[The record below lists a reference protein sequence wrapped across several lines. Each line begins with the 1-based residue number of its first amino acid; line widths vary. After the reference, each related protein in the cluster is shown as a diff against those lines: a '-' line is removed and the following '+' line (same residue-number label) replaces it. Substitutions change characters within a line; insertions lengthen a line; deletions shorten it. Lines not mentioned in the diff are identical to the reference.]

1 MSLTSDGRETRA
13 QRFLVSRRE
22 FFERGDCPEDGVGSL
37 IMRSWQR
44 CRDRGLNHSA
54 KGEADAAGRASL
66 SESRERNALILE
78 QASGV
83 MEHVFEQI
91 RSSGSLVILSDPEGC
106 IIHSL
111 GDPDFVDR
119 ANRVALQPGA
129 CWNEALR
136 GTNAIGTAIAEKRPV
151 EVLGLEHYLEGN
163 GFLSCS
169 AVPVMAA
176 DGSLCGVLDISSD
189 HRVHQRHTLGL
200 VKLSVQLLEKR
211 LFESAYS
218 GGILVAFHE
227 RPEYLG
233 SLQEGVIALSP
244 DGELL
249 GANTVARDWL
259 TARVCEGDAIGF
271 NTIFAQGFR
280 RIIDKASSAPST
292 MLKLSMR
299 RGGDLYVQVRSMRPL
314 VVPISRD
321 ANDDRDAGRLPRV
334 GSDAAQPG
342 RQTEARGARIT
353 LESLATGD
361 PALGRALD
369 RARRV
374 QGKDIPL
381 LVQGE
386 SGVGKE
392 LFAQAFHNSG
402 PRASGP
408 FVALNCAAVPE
419 TLIESELFGYVG
431 GAFTGA
437 RREGAMGR
445 IQQAHGGTLFLD
457 EIGDMPLGMQA
468 RLLRVL
474 QERRVTPVGSLK
486 SIPVDIALVCATHR
500 ILSDA
505 VANGTFREDL
515 YYRVNSLTVCLPP
528 LRRRTDIRVI
538 VRRILA
544 SEAADA
550 GGREV
555 TIGDE
560 VMRFFERHSWP
571 GNIRQLQN
579 VIRVAVALL
588 DPDEDEILPIHL
600 PEELFA
606 SDPADDRKMGDP
618 VQQQPEAFP
627 EPQAAGI
634 AVAMVRGT
642 RLDQVE
648 LDAINA
654 VMREVGGNVS
664 AAARVLGV
672 SRNRLY
678 RKLGRLN

>member
-1 MSLTSDGRETRA
+1 MGLTSDGRETKA
-13 QRFLVSRRE
+13 QRFLASRRE
-22 FFERGDCPEDGVGSL
+22 FFERGDSPEDGVTSL

-44 CRDRGLNHSA
+44 CRERGLNHSTV
-54 KGEADAAGRASL
+54 GEGDLAGRVRL
-66 SESRERNALILE
+66 SESRERNAMLLE
-78 QASGV
+78 QASSV

-91 RSSGSLVILSDPEGC
+91 RSSGSLVVLSDPDGC

-129 CWNEALR
+129 CWNEVLR

-176 DGSLCGVLDISSD
+176 DGTLCGVLDISSD

-218 GGILVAFHE
+218 GGILIAFHE

-233 SLQEGVIALSP
+233 SLQEGVIALSA

-259 TARVCEGDAIGF
+259 TARVRDGDAIGF
-271 NTIFAQGFR
+271 NSIFAQGFR
-280 RIIDKASSAPST
+280 RIIDKASSASNT
-292 MLKLSMR
+292 MLKLAMR

-314 VVPISRD
+314 MVP
-321 ANDDRDAGRLPRV
+321 AVRDAGEYRQGGDTARGSPDPV
-334 GSDAAQPG
+334 GS
-342 RQTEARGARIT
+342 RRTEATSTRIS
-353 LESLATGD
+353 LDSLATGD

-381 LVQGE
+381 LIQGE

-419 TLIESELFGYVG
+419 SLIRTSEINP
-431 GAFTGA
+431 
-437 RREGAMGR
+437 MG
-445 IQQAHGGTLFLD
+445 
-457 EIGDMPLGMQA
+457 QA
-468 RLLRVL
+468 R
-474 QERRVTPVGSLK
+474 
-486 SIPVDIALVCATHR
+486 
-500 ILSDA
+500 
-505 VANGTFREDL
+505 
-515 YYRVNSLTVCLPP
+515 
-528 LRRRTDIRVI
+528 
-538 VRRILA
+538 
-544 SEAADA
+544 
-550 GGREV
+550 
-555 TIGDE
+555 
-560 VMRFFERHSWP
+560 
-571 GNIRQLQN
+571 
-579 VIRVAVALL
+579 
-588 DPDEDEILPIHL
+588 
-600 PEELFA
+600 
-606 SDPADDRKMGDP
+606 
-618 VQQQPEAFP
+618 
-627 EPQAAGI
+627 
-634 AVAMVRGT
+634 
-642 RLDQVE
+642 
-648 LDAINA
+648 
-654 VMREVGGNVS
+654 
-664 AAARVLGV
+664 
-672 SRNRLY
+672 
-678 RKLGRLN
+678 